1 MALHGDSI
9 DSLAE
14 LLSISRQTLCDKRD
28 GRSQFKPTE
37 IKILATHWDL
47 GEDEIV
53 EMFSLKGGNDE
64 SQTIV

>member
-1 MALHGDSI
+1 MALHGDSM
-9 DSLAE
+9 DSVAE
-14 LLSISRQTLCDKRD
+14 LLGITRQTLHDKRN

-37 IKILATHWDL
+37 IKVLATHWDL
-47 GEDEIV
+47 SEDEIV